1 MEFGVNTLICYSLEG
16 FRVAISPD
24 PMEGSECLRFPVKL
38 RLSSEQAIRSP
49 FLNPDVYDEGTF

>member
-1 MEFGVNTLICYSLEG
+1 MVDTRYWILDTDSTS
-16 FRVAISPD
+16 AISPN
-24 PMEGSECLRFPVKL
+24 PKEGSECLRFPVKL